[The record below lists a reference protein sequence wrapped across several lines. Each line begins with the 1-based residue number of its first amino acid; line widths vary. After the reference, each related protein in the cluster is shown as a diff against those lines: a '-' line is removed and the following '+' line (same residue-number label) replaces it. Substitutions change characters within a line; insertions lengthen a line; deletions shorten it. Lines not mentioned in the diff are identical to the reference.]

1 MQDSR
6 HLAQQIP
13 GSAERYSLQDN
24 HSAAA
29 ADAAAA
35 DAAADA
41 AVGHVTL
48 ALNLILNRFQVLPF
62 GNPSDDQDD
71 PTHPSFSQGPRSQL
85 QRSLE
90 L

>member
-6 HLAQQIP
+6 HLAQQTP

-35 DAAADA
+35 DAAAE
-41 AVGHVTL
+41 GHVTL

-85 QRSLE
+85 QSSLE